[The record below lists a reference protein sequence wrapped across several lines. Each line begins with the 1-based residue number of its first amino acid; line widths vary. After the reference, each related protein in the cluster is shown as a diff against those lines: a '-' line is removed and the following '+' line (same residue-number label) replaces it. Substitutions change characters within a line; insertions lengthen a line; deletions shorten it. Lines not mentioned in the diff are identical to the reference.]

1 MPETAVDT
9 TDTLSRASLL
19 KEKLVQYRRHLHANP
34 ELSFKESDTHNFIE
48 KELAPLNCRLQKN
61 IAGTGLIAEFGQGRT
76 VIIRAD
82 MDALPIL
89 EESKE
94 AYASKRPGV
103 MHACG
108 HDVHMSCALGAAFL
122 LAENP
127 PQNGCVRVL
136 FQPAEEAVNDQG
148 NGGAA
153 ELIQAGAIEG
163 AEAAFALHVW
173 PGLPLGKIG
182 VRNGPLLAAC
192 ETFELSIKGVG
203 AHGARPEEGV
213 DPIVIAAQVI
223 SALQQVIS
231 RRKSALNP
239 AILTVGG
246 VKSSSYAPNVI
257 PGEVS
262 LIGTLRYF
270 DRELQD
276 VLHREIENAC
286 KIAEVLGGAYSV
298 KFNFDAPALVNDSRL
313 TDHVRKSARDLLGDE
328 SVIEVP
334 QAMGAEDF
342 AFISDAMPS
351 SFFLLGT
358 GIEGSPRT
366 LHSPTFDIN
375 EDAIPI
381 GAAMLVEAALDYLR
395 K

>member
-1 MPETAVDT
+1 MPETAVEALD
-9 TDTLSRASLL
+9 LLARARSIQAQ
-19 KEKLVQYRRHLHANP
+19 LVEFRRHLHANP
-34 ELSFKESDTHNFIE
+34 ELSFKESDTHSFVE
-48 KELAPLNCRLQKN
+48 SKLSGLNCRLQKN

-89 EESKE
+89 EENQES
-94 AYASKRPGV
+94 YASTRSGV

-108 HDVHMSCALGAAFL
+108 HDVHMTCALGAALL

-127 PQNGCVRVL
+127 PKSGCVRVL
-136 FQPAEEAVNDQG
+136 FQPAEEAVNDEG
-148 NGGAA
+148 KGGAA
-153 ELIQAGAIEG
+153 KVIEAGAIKG

-173 PGLPLGKIG
+173 PGLPVGSIG
-182 VRNGPLLAAC
+182 VRDGALLAAC
-192 ETFELSIKGVG
+192 ETFEVKINGVG
-203 AHGARPEEGV
+203 AHGARPEEGI
-213 DPIVIAAQVI
+213 DPVVLSAQVI
-223 SALQQVIS
+223 TALQQVIS
-231 RRKSALNP
+231 RRKSALSP

-246 VKSSSYAPNVI
+246 IKSSSYAPNVI
-257 PGEVS
+257 PSEVS

-270 DRELQD
+270 DRDLQE
-276 VLHREIENAC
+276 VLHKEVENAC
-286 KIAEVLGGAYSV
+286 RIAEVLGGSFSV
-298 KFNFDAPALVNDSRL
+298 NFNFDAPALVNDPEL
-313 TDHVRKSARDLLGDE
+313 TEIVRKSAKRLLGDAAI
-328 SVIEVP
+328 VEVP

-342 AFISDAMPS
+342 AFISDAMQS

-381 GAAMLVEAALDYLR
+381 GAAMLVEAALNYLER
-395 K
+395 